1 MALSEPRISI
11 RILVEGAGE
20 FQGELI
26 RIHAP
31 LTVQEF
37 SRRLPIEGFAARWDY
52 AIYIQTEVRRGAE
65 KTVKSIRRGDILYW
79 PMGGYL
85 ALAFRDYE
93 PPAQMVKI
101 GEFRGEYERLEK
113 VRPGSRVRLERV

>member
-1 MALSEPRISI
+1 MRV

-37 SRRLPIEGFAARWDY
+37 SRRLPIEGFAAKWDY
-52 AIYIQTEVRRGAE
+52 AVYIQTEVKRGAE
-65 KTVKSIRRGDILYW
+65 KAIKSIKKGDILYW

-85 ALAFRDYE
+85 ALAFKDYGA
-93 PPAQMVKI
+93 PAQMVKI
-101 GEFRGEYERLEK
+101 GEFSGEYGRLEA
-113 VRPGSRVRLERV
+113 VRPGARVRVERA